1 MSRTEAGGQVMRKL
15 VAVVA
20 LGAVV
25 LVACG
30 GKSSSKGSA
39 GGGSKGGGDFAS
51 IVARASAATYK
62 ITYNAGKDTEFT
74 IAQKPPR
81 FSYRSGD
88 SATYVTADGSAV
100 ACSVVGVGATTTTV
114 TPTCTAMPGG
124 DAVKQGLTS
133 AFGAVGAL
141 FVSDAGKGIPG
152 LASISRTS
160 TRSIAGREAI
170 CATLDSSNLGI
181 FSGAIKGSYSACVDK
196 ATGVMLQSKLDDG
209 NGHVSGVKA
218 TAFGTPTEADL
229 TPPAPPITIPGVT
242 TG

>member
-1 MSRTEAGGQVMRKL
+1 MRKL
-15 VAVVA
+15 VAVLA

-30 GKSSSKGSA
+30 GKGGSKGST
-39 GGGSKGGGDFAS
+39 GNTGSKGGGDFAS

-62 ITYNAGKDTEFT
+62 ITYQAGKDSFT

-81 FSYRSGD
+81 FSDRSGE

-100 ACSVVGVGATTTTV
+100 ACSGIGVGATTTF

-133 AFGAVGAL
+133 RFGAVGAL

-152 LASISRTS
+152 LASISKTS
-160 TRSIAGREAI
+160 TKTIAGREAV

-181 FSGAIKGSYSACVDK
+181 FGGAITGSYTACVDK

-209 NGHVSGVKA
+209 AGHVAQVKA
-218 TAFGTPTEADL
+218 TAYGMPTEADL
-229 TPPAPPITIPGVT
+229 TPPAPPITIPDLT